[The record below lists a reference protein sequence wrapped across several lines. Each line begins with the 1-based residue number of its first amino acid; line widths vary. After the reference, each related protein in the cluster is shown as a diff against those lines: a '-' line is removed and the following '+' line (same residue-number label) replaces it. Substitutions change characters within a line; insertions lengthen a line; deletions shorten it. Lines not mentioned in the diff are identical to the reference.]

1 MSSEFNK
8 FAGAYYSP
16 FKIQKILKKI
26 DEIIDS
32 NKLQFVHH
40 SVSETLDKDGI
51 DIVFK
56 IFEGRKIQI
65 ERVNIVGNTVT
76 NDSVIR
82 SELLVDEGDPYSDV
96 KIEQSMSRLRARN
109 IFKRVGYKL
118 SDGSSR
124 DLKVMEI
131 KIVRETY
138 RRNCSRRRSRYR
150 RNII

>member
-1 MSSEFNK
+1 M
-8 FAGAYYSP
+8 
-16 FKIQKILKKI
+16 KKI
-26 DEIIDS
+26 DQIIDN
-32 NKLQFVHH
+32 NKLQFVQH

-82 SELLVDEGDPYSDV
+82 SELLVDEGDPYSDIKV
-96 KIEQSMSRLRARN
+96 EQSISRLKARN
-109 IFKRVGYKL
+109 IFKKVEYKL
-118 SDGSSR
+118 NDGSSK

-131 KIVRETY
+131 KVEEKPTGEIAAGAGVGTEGTSFSFSCKRE
-138 RRNCSRRRSRYR
+138 
-150 RNII
+150 

>member
-16 FKIQKILKKI
+16 FKIEKILNKI
-26 DEIIDS
+26 DEIID
-32 NKLQFVHH
+32 NNRLQFVQH

-56 IFEGRKIQI
+56 IFEGHKIQI

-82 SELLVDEGDPYSDV
+82 SELLIDEGDPYSDIRV
-96 KIEQSMSRLRARN
+96 EQSISKLKARN
-109 IFKRVGYKL
+109 LFKTVEYKL
-118 SDGSSR
+118 SDGSYKS
-124 DLKVMEI
+124 I
-131 KIVRETY
+131 
-138 RRNCSRRRSRYR
+138 
-150 RNII
+150 